1 MQTTK
6 NRKNKKRLWWAVFLF
21 LAVGFLVGS
30 GALGAESSFGDLS
43 ISNQLRNLMSRPE
56 INMGSERPAVTTV
69 IGQILYGFLGFLG
82 VISLLLTI
90 YAGIKWMLAEGN
102 EETISE
108 SKKIILYAMVGLA
121 IIMGAYAMTSFV
133 IGKMWES
140 LTPTI
145 EIQTPP
151 VNPVE
156 LETPVPV
163 EEI

>member
-6 NRKNKKRLWWAVFLF
+6 NSKNKKRLWLAAFLF
-21 LAVGFLVGS
+21 LAVGFLVAS

-140 LTPTI
+140 LTP
-145 EIQTPP
+145 EAQTL
-151 VNPVE
+151 NTGLSGE
-156 LETPVPV
+156 LRGTDL
-163 EEI
+163 